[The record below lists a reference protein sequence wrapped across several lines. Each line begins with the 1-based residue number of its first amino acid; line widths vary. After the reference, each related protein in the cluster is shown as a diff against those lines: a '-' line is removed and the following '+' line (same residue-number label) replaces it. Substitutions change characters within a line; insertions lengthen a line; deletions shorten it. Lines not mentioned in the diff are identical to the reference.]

1 MSTPASRAGKTTYI
15 PSMSDHAYALAAIM
29 RHMGML
35 AEVLPPS
42 DEESMTIGL
51 DLCNGRECLPCFLT
65 TGDVIR
71 RSRQPGFDP
80 ARSIFLM
87 PGSTGPCRFGQYSLL
102 QREILNRHGL
112 GDLTV
117 VSPMISNSYDGLGD
131 DPTELRKR
139 FWEGAV
145 AVDLL
150 LKLLHEHR
158 PYETEPGASDAA
170 YRSALDGVIG
180 TLDTSG
186 GGDALIEPLDAAAE
200 LFARVPVDRSEP
212 RPIVAVIGE
221 VFVRLNTHA
230 NRHIVEQ
237 VEAAGGQVALAGFAE
252 WQYNSHYNHI
262 VECRLRR
269 RRADWLKAV
278 LTQSWMRRREHVFHA
293 RVAHLLDEACEPKV
307 AKLAA
312 GLRPYYDPGLEGE
325 AIPTM
330 ERAMAS
336 ARTGAAGILNVLP
349 FSCMPGIIASAMG
362 PRLRQDLDWIPWL
375 DLSFD
380 GQETTNIRTRLEAFM
395 HQVFQYQRRNRPTDR
410 RSIPNGKNA
419 TPVAGGYRAAS
430 PHSPSLHRRPAGRG
444 MRERQSG

>member
-1 MSTPASRAGKTTYI
+1 MSTTADRAAKTTFI
-15 PSMSDHAYALAAIM
+15 PSMSDHAHSLAAVM
-29 RHMGML
+29 RFMGMK

-65 TGDVIR
+65 IGDVIR

-80 ARSIFLM
+80 AHSIFLM

-102 QREILNRHGL
+102 QREILTRQGL
-112 GDLTV
+112 SELEV
-117 VSPMISNSYDGLGD
+117 LSPMISNSYDGLGD
-131 DPTELRKR
+131 NPTELRKR

-158 PYETEPGASDAA
+158 PYETVPGAAAAA
-170 YRSALDGVIG
+170 YATALDAVIR
-180 TLDTSG
+180 TIETTG
-186 GGDALIEPLDAAAE
+186 GGDALFEPLDFAAG
-200 LFARVPVDRSEP
+200 LFANLPVDRSEP

-221 VFVRLNTHA
+221 VFVRLNIHA
-230 NRHIVEQ
+230 NRDIVAQ

-252 WQYNSHYNHI
+252 WQYNSHWNHI
-262 VECRLRR
+262 EECRLRR
-269 RRADWLKAV
+269 RHGDRLKAV
-278 LTQSWMRRREHVFHA
+278 LTQTWMRRRERLFHA
-293 RVAHLLDEACEPKV
+293 RVAHVLSEACEPKV
-307 AKLAA
+307 ARLAA
-312 GLRPYYDPGLEGE
+312 RLRPYYDPGLEGE

-330 ERAMAS
+330 ERAMESVRRGAS
-336 ARTGAAGILNVLP
+336 GILNVLP

-395 HQVFQYQRRNRPTDR
+395 HQVFQYQRR
-410 RSIPNGKNA
+410 GNA
-419 TPVAGGYRAAS
+419 TPPGAHSKNGASPMAGGYRAIAS
-430 PHSPSLHRRPAGRG
+430 PRGIRDRAARRRG
-444 MRERQSG
+444 VRQRQPE